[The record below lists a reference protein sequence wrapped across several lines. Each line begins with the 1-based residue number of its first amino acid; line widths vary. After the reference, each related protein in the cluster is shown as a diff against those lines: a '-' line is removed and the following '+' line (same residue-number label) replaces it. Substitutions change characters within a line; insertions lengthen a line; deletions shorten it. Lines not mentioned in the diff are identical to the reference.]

1 MSNWPSSTRAILAS
15 GQPRRPRTRASAWR
29 WSSCQEPAKASFF
42 YRVDGLWNGS
52 SPGLPGSVASPGTMK
67 DCWKPWKDCTSSLSP
82 ASCSPEAAVSS
93 HSSLQALMGPNVEAI
108 HTPEGLRAVS
118 RGKPIKPA
126 AVRKYLAGKFG
137 DALSDVQGAME
148 ALATSMP
155 PEELARQA
163 FGLYEEFRPAVKSG
177 AAGWGQEGKLD
188 LAQIR
193 NLCGKKS

>member
-67 DCWKPWKDCTSSLSP
+67 DCRKPWKDCTSSLSP

-93 HSSLQALMGPNVEAI
+93 HSSLQALCFIRRLDPMIV
-108 HTPEGLRAVS
+108 V
-118 RGKPIKPA
+118 
-126 AVRKYLAGKFG
+126 
-137 DALSDVQGAME
+137 
-148 ALATSMP
+148 ALASDHAGV
-155 PEELARQA
+155 EFKKEL
-163 FGLYEEFRPAVKSG
+163 GAVVAECG
-177 AAGWGQEGKLD
+177 FEPLD
-188 LAQIR
+188 LGV
-193 NLCGKKS
+193 ND

>member
-67 DCWKPWKDCTSSLSP
+67 DCRKPWKDCTSSLSP

-93 HSSLQALMGPNVEAI
+93 HSSLQAL
-108 HTPEGLRAVS
+108 R
-118 RGKPIKPA
+118 
-126 AVRKYLAGKFG
+126 
-137 DALSDVQGAME
+137 
-148 ALATSMP
+148 
-155 PEELARQA
+155 RQA
-163 FGLYEEFRPAVKSG
+163 MGLEQFLKIIFNLLKLQFWVFLQIFNIFRWGFGYVKAHSPAGSYFIPPASRYEHTH
-177 AAGWGQEGKLD
+177 
-188 LAQIR
+188 
-193 NLCGKKS
+193 

>member
-67 DCWKPWKDCTSSLSP
+67 DCRKPWKDCTSSLSP

-93 HSSLQALMGPNVEAI
+93 HSSLQALRTPHCGRVGISLLEDVAQRLGPPLEIGEDALLVALLVVGSAGIGIVHPMTQGVIEE
-108 HTPEGLRAVS
+108 HRD
-118 RGKPIKPA
+118 
-126 AVRKYLAGKFG
+126 LAGGGG
-137 DALSDVQGAME
+137 DGLG
-148 ALATSMP
+148 LAD
-155 PEELARQA
+155 ARGQ
-163 FGLYEEFRPAVKSG
+163 PA
-177 AAGWGQEGKLD
+177 
-188 LAQIR
+188 
-193 NLCGKKS
+193 